1 MSLYQEAWEM
11 LESGMRKL
19 QNPNSMHL
27 PLTPDLILELM
38 DGYLTSSRQ
47 KMKEHQKDMEEGY
60 KEMDECYKKLNK
72 QLGEE

>member
-1 MSLYQEAWEM
+1 
-11 LESGMRKL
+11 
-19 QNPNSMHL
+19 PNSMHL